1 MIEVS
6 MTEIALL
13 VWAGLATAV
22 AFHYRA
28 QEGAAKDFIRAM
40 CKHKD
45 LRDRVVADY
54 EEHMRGEA

>member
-28 QEGAAKDFIRAM
+28 QEHAARMFIRAM
-40 CKHKD
+40 LKSKE
-45 LRDRVVADY
+45 LRDKVVADY
-54 EEHMRGEA
+54 EEHVRSEA